1 MCSFTHS
8 YYIVI
13 VVPLGNSNKLP
24 KDKTPDD
31 FFNEVRRRRDLQTG
45 AEAPYIAAK
54 FGPFELP
61 KRFNVGDKNFEN
73 RYGYYNKELTK
84 GSYYTMFVRAYVK
97 NNKGVGRL
105 YVRQCRLGSLYC
117 QPTPPLRNILPF
129 RILLSYCITRR
140 VKREDSPS
148 TNLVWFPVPEVTA
161 NHCGVRLMLFLFL
174 SRRIFSRHLSRFSP
188 FKHFEISI
196 REYCQRVVES
206 FLGPVYLEVGDPR

>member
-1 MCSFTHS
+1 
-8 YYIVI
+8 

-31 FFNEVRRRRDLQTG
+31 FFNEVRRRRRRRELQGG

-54 FGPFELP
+54 FGPSELP
-61 KRFNVGDKNFEN
+61 KRFNVGDKTFKN

-117 QPTPPLRNILPF
+117 QPTPPLRNISPF
-129 RILLSYCITRR
+129 RIFLSYCITRR

-148 TNLVWFPVPEVTA
+148 TILVWFPVPEVTA
-161 NHCGVRLMLFLFL
+161 N
-174 SRRIFSRHLSRFSP
+174 
-188 FKHFEISI
+188 
-196 REYCQRVVES
+196 VVCI
-206 FLGPVYLEVGDPR
+206 

>member
-1 MCSFTHS
+1 MCSSTHS

-24 KDKTPDD
+24 IDKTPDD
-31 FFNEVRRRRDLQTG
+31 FFNEVRRRRRRRELQSG

-54 FGPFELP
+54 FGPSELP
-61 KRFNVGDKNFEN
+61 KRFNVGDKNFKN

-117 QPTPPLRNILPF
+117 KPTPPLRNILPF
-129 RILLSYCITRR
+129 RVFLSYCITRR
-140 VKREDSPS
+140 VKREHSPS
-148 TNLVWFPVPEVTA
+148 GSGG
-161 NHCGVRLMLFLFL
+161 HSKCGVRLMLFLFL
-174 SRRIFSRHLSRFSP
+174 SRRRFSRHLSFPLLNTSK
-188 FKHFEISI
+188 FQFANIANELLTAS
-196 REYCQRVVES
+196 
-206 FLGPVYLEVGDPR
+206 